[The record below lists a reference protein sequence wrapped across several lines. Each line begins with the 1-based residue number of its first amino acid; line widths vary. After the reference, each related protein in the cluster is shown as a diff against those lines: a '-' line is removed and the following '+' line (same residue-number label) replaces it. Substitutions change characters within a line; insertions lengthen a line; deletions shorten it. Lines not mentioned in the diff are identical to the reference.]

1 MALVINT
8 NLNSLF
14 AQDAMTVNSRL
25 QTKTMQQ
32 LSTGQRINSAGD
44 DAAGLAVSNKMT
56 AQINGLNQA
65 TQNANDAISLLQT
78 AEGALVQQTQ
88 MLQRMRTL
96 ALEASTDSTVSGDK
110 SNLDTEYQ
118 ALLSQ
123 LNQIAGNTQWNATNI
138 LDASG
143 GLATNGTYVF
153 QVGATQSVTISV
165 AIKNMS
171 TTGALSD
178 IASSV
183 ISVAASA
190 QAAIANI
197 DKAITAVDSQRT
209 TLGAGINRLTYA
221 ADNLTNIAQQVTASR
236 SRMVDTDFSQAS
248 AALAKTMIIQQAA
261 TAMLAQANQQP
272 QTVLALL
279 K

>member
-14 AQDAMTVNSRL
+14 AQDAMTVNARL

-44 DAAGLAVSNKMT
+44 DAAGLAVSDKMT

-178 IASSV
+178 IAPSV

>member
-14 AQDAMTVNSRL
+14 AQDAMTVNARL

-44 DAAGLAVSNKMT
+44 DAAGLAVSDKMT

>member
-1 MALVINT
+1 MPIAINT

-14 AQDAMTVNSRL
+14 AQDALTMNARL

-44 DAAGLAVSNKMT
+44 DAAGLAISNRMT
-56 AQINGLNQA
+56 SQINGLNQA

-96 ALEASTDSTVSGDK
+96 ALQASTDSTVSTDK
-110 SNLDTEYQ
+110 TALNTEYAQ
-118 ALLSQ
+118 LLEQ
-123 LNQIAGNTQWNATNI
+123 LDQIGANTQWNGSNI

-143 GLATNGTYVF
+143 GQATTGTYVF
-153 QVGATQSVTISV
+153 QVGATSSVTISV
-165 AIKNMS
+165 DISDMS
-171 TTGALSD
+171 TSGALSD
-178 IASSV
+178 VSGSV
-183 ISVAASA
+183 ITSASDA
-190 QAAIANI
+190 QTAIDNIDLAIA
-197 DKAITAVDSQRT
+197 AVDTQRT
-209 TLGAGINRLTYA
+209 ALGAGINRLTYT
-221 ADNLTNIAQQVTASR
+221 ADNLTNIAQQATQSR
-236 SRMVDTDFSQAS
+236 SRILDTDFSEAS
-248 AALAKTMIIQQAA
+248 ATLARTMIIQQAA